1 MFTIVVKTVCVY
13 SANIATCRIAL
24 EVLDRVAVCL
34 DCILLRWVHGSEC
47 FDDMPV
53 VIDCT
58 YYGEVC
64 GSIALRIR
72 CAPITVTLQAAVKQ
86 RCVVP
91 ISFYRAVCVRLIW
104 RFFDRWPQSES
115 CPIAYRIDL
124 VCQIDGVS

>member
-1 MFTIVVKTVCVY
+1 MASGSFHVFHRHILAIWVDPALVIVEDLVKTVCVY

-53 VIDCT
+53 VIDRT

-64 GSIALRIR
+64 GSIA
-72 CAPITVTLQAAVKQ
+72 
-86 RCVVP
+86 
-91 ISFYRAVCVRLIW
+91 
-104 RFFDRWPQSES
+104 
-115 CPIAYRIDL
+115 
-124 VCQIDGVS
+124 